1 MPADE
6 RVLVDIQ
13 ADVTPEV
20 LARIR
25 ALGGTVINSV
35 PRYRS
40 IRAEL
45 RLAALELLAELD
57 EVQAIRPAD
66 IPVTHRQLPG
76 PSSVLSTGALH
87 GVQSS
92 KADTSEGDVA
102 HRANTARQTYSVD
115 GTGIGIGVISDGVD
129 TLADQQATGDVPAQ
143 VTVLP
148 GQEGG
153 PFLSSCR
160 PPETGEGS
168 EGTAILEIVHDLAP
182 GAALFFATGGGG
194 RAQMAQNIEDLCEA
208 GASVIVDDIGYLA
221 ASAFQDGV
229 IAEAISA
236 ATEAGCYYFSSAGN
250 GGNLSDGTASVWEGD
265 FAEGP
270 ELDLSVIDTGA
281 VVHDFGGGV
290 TGNRIEKDSDNPII
304 LQWADPTGASANDY
318 DLFLIDADD
327 TVLASSTTTQ
337 DGTQDPLEYIISPCS
352 GDRVGAR
359 LVIVKNAG
367 AADRYLRLSYA
378 REGLKITTAGQTFGH
393 SASEDAIGVGAVDVG
408 DAGGTGGVFNGTES
422 VETFSSD
429 GPRRIFFEADGAAIT
444 SGNFSSTGGRL
455 LQKPDLAAADAVST
469 STPGFSTFSGTSA
482 AAPHAAAIAALMVEA
497 AGGPTNVTLAALRTA
512 MTGSALDIEAM
523 GVDRDS
529 GAGIVMAPA
538 AVDAV
543 DVAVADRNGAPTVVS
558 TPADRTLAPD
568 DDAVT
573 IELAAAFSDPD
584 TDALTYTALS
594 SDNARLSL
602 AGPTGTGTSFTLTP
616 GSPGRVVVTVVATD
630 PEGLSAVLT
639 FVVTVAVG
647 SRDYDSDDDG
657 LIDVGN
663 LAQLN
668 AMRYDLN
675 GDGWADA
682 PANWSKYHMGFVE
695 GSWNM
700 GCPTGCIGYE
710 LTADLDFDT
719 DGDGDVDSD
728 DDYWNAGAGWAP
740 VGDAFNSF
748 TATFDGDGHTV
759 SNLLIKLTNSSN
771 AYPAALFGFV
781 RDGVV
786 RDVGL
791 PDVDVTGGSYVGGLV
806 GYSSDGEVSGSYVTG
821 SVSAVDNVGG
831 LVGRSGVFFYNDQS
845 RSAITDSHSSAQ
857 VSGGDNVGG
866 LVGLNTG
873 TSEITGS
880 HATGHIEGT
889 DKVGGLV
896 GFNTGPIT
904 TSYATGRVEG
914 TDEVGG
920 LVGDNRASITA
931 SYATGHVEGNVNV
944 GGLAGYCRGPTTVSF
959 ATGHVEG
966 TENVGGLVGY
976 NLDIITATYA
986 TGHVEGGRK
995 VGGLVGYNQDRITT
1009 SFATGLVWGNEPVG
1023 GLVGE
1028 EHLVARQTASYWDIH
1043 TSGHSVGRGG
1053 RTTKDLQAPT
1063 EFGGIYETW
1072 NVDLDGDAEADEP
1085 WDFGTSSQYP
1095 VLVADIDGNGDATW
1109 QEFGYQVRAG
1119 PTLTASTSMGQ
1130 AVVLTWTAADTSPWS
1145 PAPDV
1150 AYAVIRERGTTVA
1163 VLEPKSTG
1171 LQYTD
1176 AAVTAGTTYEYQVG
1190 IVVDGGVAARSALL
1204 TVVAGVANQPPQI
1217 VLGTLPDRTL
1227 MVATTEVVDVSDA
1240 FSDLD
1245 DTLTYAATSSDEAV
1259 ATVSVSGSL
1268 VTITPVGVGQT
1279 TITVTATEEGSMGRS
1294 VTQSLRVTAWTG
1306 TGVDYDAD
1314 NDGLIE
1320 IMTMVQLDAVRHDLN
1335 GDGVP
1340 ILSKAAVYAMAFPTA
1355 ANEMGCPSGGGCTGY
1370 ELEEDLD
1377 FDTNGNGRADAG
1389 DLYWRS
1395 GNGWE
1400 PIGKVGSPFRATFE
1414 GNGRT
1419 VRNLFSREFS
1429 ASLFGG
1435 SFGTIR
1441 RVGLIDVDLSGGS
1454 WVAGLVG
1461 TLGGGEINS
1470 SYVTGR
1476 VSGTSRRIGGLVAE
1490 TWADARISASYATAT
1505 VTGSADAVGGL
1516 VGFNRGAISASY
1528 ATGRVSGGDRVGG
1541 LIGVHCGSVVA
1552 SYATG
1557 TVSSGSRV
1565 GGLIGG
1571 TTDCIGTTT
1580 VVTSSYWDTST
1591 SGQLTGAEARTTAQL
1606 QAPTGYTGLYAA
1618 WNVDPDGD
1626 GTAND
1631 PWDFG
1636 TGSRYPALTTNFDG
1650 VASATWDEFGYQ
1662 LRAGPTLTVSTD
1674 TGLPV
1679 LTWTAVDA
1687 SDWNPA
1693 PTVGYTVIRDD
1704 GSDPEAIASGLNT
1717 LTYTD
1722 RTASEGDTY
1731 KYQVAATVDGGE
1743 AVRSSIVDVTVTIPD
1758 TTPPVVR
1765 IIESDATHPT
1775 KDPFNITIT
1784 FTKSVAGLT
1793 ASEIEVANGT
1803 GSNFSGSG
1811 STYRLRVTPDA
1822 DYEGSVTV
1830 TVPAGVAMDSSM
1842 NLNDAGSK
1850 SFAVDTRVPAPA
1862 ATDAATVDG
1871 ATLTLT
1877 FDEAL
1882 ASANTSTSAFTVT
1895 GGTTRSVSGVLVS
1908 GAMAQLTID
1917 PPVLSGETGV
1927 ELDYRAPSRDALADA
1942 AGNKVASFQDRAVTN
1957 ETPAST
1963 ISTEVGLSLD
1973 TVSVAEGAGAKTVVV
1988 TGTLNRSARP
1998 TATDVTVGVGAA
2010 GDTATEGADYTT
2022 VDDLTLTIPAYRTS
2036 ATARFTLTPAN
2047 DRIDEQDESLT
2058 VTGSTTISGLTVT
2071 PSGGLSIDITDNDG
2085 APSLVLS
2092 VDTSSF
2098 AEDSGT
2104 ATVTVGTGSGSTF
2117 ESAQTVT
2124 LSVAGTATETTDYTI
2139 SDKTLTL
2146 PAGMGTSAS
2155 TVSATLTGVD
2165 DDLDDDGETVV
2176 VSATHNGV
2184 PFGDRRT
2191 VTIEDDDDPE
2201 VTVSFSQAEY
2211 RAVEGGHVDVAVTLS
2226 AVPERQVSIPVE
2238 AEGADGA
2245 GSADF
2250 SISPS
2255 TLSFGAN
2262 ERTKTVRVSAAN
2274 DSAVDPGESVAL
2286 SFGTPLPDR
2295 VSEGSTAQATVT
2307 IRDEDFT
2314 FVPAFAARSGT
2325 TEPETGVF
2333 AADEDDGALRLTLE
2347 LATPRGVRVEDIPD
2361 PVVVTLATRENAGTR
2376 EADEDYATQRRS
2388 GTFGDYGGYSRDL
2401 SFAPADFSD
2410 DGTCGCAT
2418 AEKSVSVDLFNDRV
2432 YERTEV
2438 FGLRLSRKTGRLS
2451 VSSQDVTIKIEE
2463 DDAEPVLTLGVDPA
2477 TVAEA
2482 GGTSAVTVSTGTGS
2496 TFPTAQTIDLDLSGT
2511 ATEDADFE
2519 IDTKRLTLPAGA
2531 GTDTSSVATT
2541 VRGLDDAIDDDAETI
2556 VLSAVRDGAA
2566 FANRTLTITDD
2577 DTGSTR
2583 VDLAVNPARVR
2594 EDAASVT
2601 VRVTA
2606 SLNAGARAE
2615 DTEVSVT
2622 VGSGGDS
2629 ADEGTDYETVG
2640 TMTLIIDAGDTEAE
2654 TTFTLRPTNDDSAE
2668 GAERI
2673 TVDGNVSGLA
2683 VRAATLTL
2691 NDDDVESTEVAL
2703 TLDPDEVGEAAGSRA
2718 VRITGALNGGPL
2730 TTNTL
2735 VAVTVGSAVDSA
2747 VEGTDYTEVGALE
2760 LSIPANRTDGSVT
2773 FTLRPTNDATAEGEE
2788 TIAVSGDT
2796 AGLTVVPAE
2805 LVLADNDAVSTRL
2818 ALSLRPSSVSE
2829 GAAPTDVTVTGTL
2842 DAGARETETLVTL
2855 TVGARADSAVSDTD
2869 YVAVSN
2875 RTLTIPANETR
2886 AETTFT
2892 LTPEDDAIAE
2902 GAESITVDGSTSG
2915 LTVEAAALTLSD
2927 NDTASRVVMLAV
2939 DPPLVREDTPEQ
2951 VTVTA
2956 GLDAAARVED
2966 TTVRLTVGAADD
2978 TAVPGRDYRRVD
2990 DRELTISAGETAAT
3004 ATFFMEPLNNQ
3015 SADGA
3020 RALRVTGTTSAVDL
3034 RVEPAAG
3041 ARIELEDDDI
3051 PAVLVMPAELTVTE
3065 AGSAD
3070 YRVALQTAPTA
3081 DVTVAISGVSGDLSL
3096 NKPSL
3101 AFAPGDFD
3109 VAQTVSVMAADDAD
3123 NTQDP
3128 DVTVTHRASGAAE
3141 YRGLRSDLVVTI
3153 RENDPSLVFSATS
3166 VSVPEGGMAEY
3177 TVALAIEPSAN
3188 VMVSISGVSGDL
3200 SLNRMDLEFTRGT
3213 WNIAQPVTVEA
3224 AEDDDTSTDPRVTLT
3239 HRASGG
3245 GYDGIVGSVQ
3255 VSVTENDGGGTGGGS
3270 GGAANHPPVV
3280 EREIEDQT
3288 LDVGEVLELDIRLNF
3303 YDRDQRALDYTAES
3317 ADPSV
3322 ATAAVDR
3329 NGLVTIRGIKR
3340 GVTAVTVTAADRR
3353 DERASDSFAVTVRGP
3368 AFVALF
3374 PRAAD
3379 PALEGFA
3386 RVINHAAQAGEVSI
3400 EAIDDSGA
3408 RFGPIALAIEAGET
3422 VHFNSGDL
3430 EDGNAAKGLPEGV
3443 GSGEG
3448 DWRLVL
3454 SSELDFEALSYI
3466 RTGDGFLTAMH
3477 DTVPIRDGAYDVAIF
3492 NPGSN
3497 ANQVSRLRLIN
3508 PGDAAAEVTVTGVD
3522 DAGASPGTSVELE
3535 IPAGESLTLTAS
3547 DLETGPVVAGALGDG
3562 AGKWRLRVMST
3573 EPIVAMSLL
3582 SSPTGHL
3589 TNLSTVPATPGD
3601 EGGTHVV
3608 PLFPSASDPLG
3619 RQGFVR
3625 VVNRSTEAGMVHI
3638 AATDDSALAYGDV
3651 TLSIGAG
3658 ATVHFNSND
3667 LELGNAAKGL
3677 SGSTGAGIGDW
3688 RLDLSSEL
3696 DIQVLAYIRTSDGF
3710 LTSMHDVAPSV
3721 DGRHW
3726 VAILNPG
3733 SNPNQVSLLRLVN
3746 PGTENADVTI
3756 TGIDDA
3762 SALPVAV
3769 IEVEVLAGQSVTV
3782 SASDLESGTGV
3793 DGALGDGIGKWRLRV
3808 ASEVPIVVMSLLSSP
3823 TGHLTNLSTA
3833 PSRGVDKIVQ

>member
-1 MPADE
+1 MK
-6 RVLVDIQ
+6 VLISDPQLSSTDGIFRRLRLVLLPIVVIQSMLSGIVIVHAQPMTEPTVVDI
-13 ADVTPEV
+13 AV
-20 LARIR
+20 
-25 ALGGTVINSV
+25 
-35 PRYRS
+35 
-40 IRAEL
+40 
-45 RLAALELLAELD
+45 
-57 EVQAIRPAD
+57 
-66 IPVTHRQLPG
+66 
-76 PSSVLSTGALH
+76 
-87 GVQSS
+87 
-92 KADTSEGDVA
+92 
-102 HRANTARQTYSVD
+102 
-115 GTGIGIGVISDGVD
+115 
-129 TLADQQATGDVPAQ
+129 
-143 VTVLP
+143 
-148 GQEGG
+148 
-153 PFLSSCR
+153 
-160 PPETGEGS
+160 
-168 EGTAILEIVHDLAP
+168 
-182 GAALFFATGGGG
+182 
-194 RAQMAQNIEDLCEA
+194 
-208 GASVIVDDIGYLA
+208 
-221 ASAFQDGV
+221 
-229 IAEAISA
+229 
-236 ATEAGCYYFSSAGN
+236 YY
-250 GGNLSDGTASVWEGD
+250 
-265 FAEGP
+265 
-270 ELDLSVIDTGA
+270 
-281 VVHDFGGGV
+281 
-290 TGNRIEKDSDNPII
+290 
-304 LQWADPTGASANDY
+304 
-318 DLFLIDADD
+318 
-327 TVLASSTTTQ
+327 
-337 DGTQDPLEYIISPCS
+337 
-352 GDRVGAR
+352 
-359 LVIVKNAG
+359 
-367 AADRYLRLSYA
+367 
-378 REGLKITTAGQTFGH
+378 
-393 SASEDAIGVGAVDVG
+393 
-408 DAGGTGGVFNGTES
+408 
-422 VETFSSD
+422 
-429 GPRRIFFEADGAAIT
+429 
-444 SGNFSSTGGRL
+444 
-455 LQKPDLAAADAVST
+455 ST
-469 STPGFSTFSGTSA
+469 SA
-482 AAPHAAAIAALMVEA
+482 REA
-497 AGGPTNVTLAALRTA
+497 AGGIDMVKADIDAMIAQTNQAYRDGGVTLRVSLVLVTEATQTMHHDTLGFYDGLTASDGFLDEVHYDRDQVAADLIVLMHSGSSGVACQLTAVSGDTHCTIAIVGLGGGGSLFAHELGHLMGLGHDRYEVHKEGADTPVPSIFPYAHGYVNQRAFDDGAAASTRWRTIMAYNQQCSAVGGFFCTWLLRFSNPNQIYPGPGGHAMGVPGEEHSTDFDGPADAVRTLGQTGSIVVGYRSAPATTVTFDAEQYTANEGGAAATVTVRLSMAPTRPINVPIEAAGATSASKHDFDAPEYVTFFASVTTQTFRVTAVDDGADDDGETVTLSFGDALPRGVTEGTPVAATVTLADNDVATGTPGVAKIELTSDTEIAYAKDDEIEVTVWFDRHVEVTGQPQVGLTVGTDTRHAVFRSVVGEVLTFAYAVVDDETDANGVSIDANSLALNGGTIRDSA
-512 MTGSALDIEAM
+512 MENADLTHGALSDDEDHRVDSVKPTFLSAVVNYDELTLTFNETLDANSTPPRSDFTVTVA
-523 GVDRDS
+523 GVDRPV
-529 GAGIVMAPA
+529 AE
-538 AVDAV
+538 V
-543 DVAVADRNGAPTVVS
+543 DVRQSRVVLTLASPASTGEAVTVSYASSQSTTPIRDPSGNEAPNVPSTTAMNG
-558 TPADRTLAPD
+558 TLAP
-568 DDAVT
+568 VY
-573 IELAAAFSDPD
+573 D
-584 TDALTYTALS
+584 TDA
-594 SDNARLSL
+594 
-602 AGPTGTGTSFTLTP
+602 
-616 GSPGRVVVTVVATD
+616 
-630 PEGLSAVLT
+630 
-639 FVVTVAVG
+639 
-647 SRDYDSDDDG
+647 DG
-657 LIDVGN
+657 LIEIAN
-663 LAQLN
+663 LAQLD
-668 AMRYDLN
+668 AVRYDL
-675 GDGWADA
+675 
-682 PANWSKYHMGFVE
+682 
-695 GSWNM
+695 
-700 GCPTGCIGYE
+700 
-710 LTADLDFDT
+710 
-719 DGDGDVDSD
+719 DGDGDPDSS
-728 DDYWNAGAGWAP
+728 GAAAYRAAFP
-740 VGDAFNSF
+740 DAFPDANATLTCAGHCLGYELEADLDLDTHENGLADSGDTYWHRGQGWEPIGGRTNPF
-748 TATFDGDGHTV
+748 GTVFEGNGHTIRNLFIKRPSSDYVGLFGNVEFSTATLATRQPSIRNTG
-759 SNLLIKLTNSSN
+759 LIH
-771 AYPAALFGFV
+771 
-781 RDGVV
+781 
-786 RDVGL
+786 
-791 PDVDVTGGSYVGGLV
+791 VDVTGGQRVGGLAGRTGTHSNVTANHVSGSVSGEVWVGGLV
-806 GYSSDGEVSGSYVTG
+806 GVNDAFMTDCYSTAKVSGGIV
-821 SVSAVDNVGG
+821 VGG
-831 LVGRSGVFFYNDQS
+831 LVGWN
-845 RSAITDSHSSAQ
+845 A
-857 VSGGDNVGG
+857 N
-866 LVGLNTG
+866 LVL
-873 TSEITGS
+873 
-880 HATGHIEGT
+880 
-889 DKVGGLV
+889 
-896 GFNTGPIT
+896 
-904 TSYATGRVEG
+904 
-914 TDEVGG
+914 
-920 LVGDNRASITA
+920 A
-931 SYATGHVEGNVNV
+931 SYATGSVSGTSKV
-944 GGLAGYCRGPTTVSF
+944 GGLAGLNRDVVDSSY
-959 ATGHVEG
+959 ATGSVSG
-966 TENVGGLVGY
+966 TIAVGGLVGY
-976 NLDIITATYA
+976 NEHEIAVSYS
-986 TGHVEGGRK
+986 TGRVSGDTN
-995 VGGLVGYNQDRITT
+995 VGGLVGN
-1009 SFATGLVWGNEPVG
+1009 SVG
-1023 GLVGE
+1023 GS
-1028 EHLVARQTASYWDIH
+1028 ATIADSYWDTD
-1043 TSGHSVGRGG
+1043 TSGVPTGTFGVGD
-1053 RTTKDLQAPT
+1053 TSLNLQLPT
-1063 EFGGIYETW
+1063 YFSGIYENWDHAYLGT
-1072 NVDLDGDAEADEP
+1072 AP
-1085 WDFGTSSQYP
+1085 WHLGTNAQYPALMADFGS
-1095 VLVADIDGNGDATW
+1095 DGTETW
-1109 QEFGYQVRAG
+1109 SEFGYQIRAG
-1119 PTLTASTSMGQ
+1119 PILTATSDSSRSHLSWTGVDLSAWNPQ
-1130 AVVLTWTAADTSPWS
+1130 PVVTYSVHREDGADVMSVANALTELS
-1145 PAPDV
+1145 
-1150 AYAVIRERGTTVA
+1150 
-1163 VLEPKSTG
+1163 
-1171 LQYTD
+1171 YTD
-1176 AAVTAGTTYEYQVG
+1176 SDVTVGSTYTYQV
-1190 IVVDGGVAARSALL
+1190 VTHVGGGAASRSAMEEV
-1204 TVVAGVANQPPQI
+1204 TVVA
-1217 VLGTLPDRTL
+1217 
-1227 MVATTEVVDVSDA
+1227 
-1240 FSDLD
+1240 
-1245 DTLTYAATSSDEAV
+1245 
-1259 ATVSVSGSL
+1259 
-1268 VTITPVGVGQT
+1268 
-1279 TITVTATEEGSMGRS
+1279 
-1294 VTQSLRVTAWTG
+1294 
-1306 TGVDYDAD
+1306 
-1314 NDGLIE
+1314 
-1320 IMTMVQLDAVRHDLN
+1320 
-1335 GDGVP
+1335 
-1340 ILSKAAVYAMAFPTA
+1340 
-1355 ANEMGCPSGGGCTGY
+1355 
-1370 ELEEDLD
+1370 
-1377 FDTNGNGRADAG
+1377 
-1389 DLYWRS
+1389 
-1395 GNGWE
+1395 
-1400 PIGKVGSPFRATFE
+1400 
-1414 GNGRT
+1414 
-1419 VRNLFSREFS
+1419 
-1429 ASLFGG
+1429 
-1435 SFGTIR
+1435 
-1441 RVGLIDVDLSGGS
+1441 
-1454 WVAGLVG
+1454 
-1461 TLGGGEINS
+1461 
-1470 SYVTGR
+1470 
-1476 VSGTSRRIGGLVAE
+1476 
-1490 TWADARISASYATAT
+1490 
-1505 VTGSADAVGGL
+1505 
-1516 VGFNRGAISASY
+1516 
-1528 ATGRVSGGDRVGG
+1528 
-1541 LIGVHCGSVVA
+1541 
-1552 SYATG
+1552 
-1557 TVSSGSRV
+1557 
-1565 GGLIGG
+1565 
-1571 TTDCIGTTT
+1571 TD
-1580 VVTSSYWDTST
+1580 S
-1591 SGQLTGAEARTTAQL
+1591 
-1606 QAPTGYTGLYAA
+1606 
-1618 WNVDPDGD
+1618 
-1626 GTAND
+1626 
-1631 PWDFG
+1631 
-1636 TGSRYPALTTNFDG
+1636 
-1650 VASATWDEFGYQ
+1650 
-1662 LRAGPTLTVSTD
+1662 
-1674 TGLPV
+1674 
-1679 LTWTAVDA
+1679 
-1687 SDWNPA
+1687 
-1693 PTVGYTVIRDD
+1693 
-1704 GSDPEAIASGLNT
+1704 
-1717 LTYTD
+1717 
-1722 RTASEGDTY
+1722 
-1731 KYQVAATVDGGE
+1731 
-1743 AVRSSIVDVTVTIPD
+1743 
-1758 TTPPVVR
+1758 TPPT
-1765 IIESDATHPT
+1765 IESIESGATHPT
-1775 KDPFNITIT
+1775 KDPFTVTIT
-1784 FTKSVAGLT
+1784 FSESVTDLMAN
-1793 ASEIEVANGT
+1793 EITVTNGT
-1803 GSNFSGSG
+1803 GSSFSGSG
-1811 STYRLRVTPDA
+1811 STYRLRVTPAA
-1822 DYEGSVTV
+1822 DFEGNVEV
-1830 TVPAGVAMDSSM
+1830 TVPAGVAKD
-1842 NLNDAGSK
+1842 GSENTNAAA
-1850 SFAVDTRVPAPA
+1850 SATFPVDTRAPA
-1862 ATDAATVDG
+1862 FVTTNPATANG

-1877 FDEAL
+1877 FDDTL
-1882 ASANTSTSAFTVT
+1882 ASRNTSTSAFTVT
-1895 GGTTRSVSGVLVS
+1895 GGTTRSVSGVSVS
-1908 GAMAQLTID
+1908 GAAAQLTID
-1917 PPVLSGETGV
+1917 PPVLYGETGI
-1927 ELDYRAPSRDALADA
+1927 ELDYTAPSRNALADA
-1942 AGNKVASFQDRAVTN
+1942 AGNAVGSFDDQAVTN

-1963 ISTEVGLSLD
+1963 VSSEVGLSLD
-1973 TVSVAEGAGAKTVVV
+1973 TVSVAEQGGAKTVVV

-1998 TATDVTVGVGAA
+1998 TATDVTVEVGAA

-2036 ATARFTLTPAN
+2036 ATVRFILTPAN
-2047 DRIDEQDESLT
+2047 DRIDEQDESLI
-2058 VTGSTTISGLTVT
+2058 VRGSTTVSGLNVT
-2071 PSGGLSIDITDNDG
+2071 PGGGISIGLADNDE
-2085 APSLVLS
+2085 APALVLS
-2092 VDTSSF
+2092 VDKSSF

-2104 ATVTVGTGSGSTF
+2104 AKVTVGTGSGSTF
-2117 ESAQTVT
+2117 EFAQTVT
-2124 LSVAGTATETTDYTI
+2124 LSVAGSATETADYTI
-2139 SDKTLTL
+2139 SDKTLSL

-2155 TVSATLTGVD
+2155 TVIATLTGVD
-2165 DDLDDDGETVV
+2165 DDLDEDGETVV
-2176 VSATHNGV
+2176 ISATHNGMA
-2184 PFGDRRT
+2184 FGDRRT

-2211 RAVEGGHVDVAVTLS
+2211 RAVEGGHVDVTVTLS

-2238 AEGADGA
+2238 AEGANDA
-2245 GSADF
+2245 DSSDF

-2255 TLSFGAN
+2255 TLSFGSN

-2286 SFGTPLPDR
+2286 SFGTSLPDR
-2295 VSEGSTAQATVT
+2295 VSEGSTATATVT

-2314 FVPAFAARSGT
+2314 FIPAFVARSGT

-2432 YERTEV
+2432 YERMEV

-2519 IDTKRLTLPAGA
+2519 IDTKRLTLPAGT
-2531 GTDTSSVATT
+2531 GTDTSSVTTT

-2566 FANRTLTITDD
+2566 FANRTVTITDD

-2594 EDAASVT
+2594 EDAASAT

-2606 SLNAGARAE
+2606 SLNAGARTQ

-2622 VGSGGDS
+2622 VGSPGDS

-2654 TTFTLRPTNDDSAE
+2654 TTFPLRPTNDDTAE
-2668 GAERI
+2668 GAELI
-2673 TVDGNVSGLA
+2673 TVDGSVSGLA
-2683 VRAATLTL
+2683 VRASTLTL
-2691 NDDDVESTEVAL
+2691 NDDDVESTEVVL

-2735 VAVTVGSAVDSA
+2735 VAVTVGSAADSA
-2747 VEGTDYTEVGALE
+2747 DEGTDYTGVGALE
-2760 LSIPANRTDGSVT
+2760 LSIPANRTDGSVM

-2788 TIAVSGDT
+2788 TISVSGDT

-2818 ALSLRPSSVSE
+2818 SLSLRPSSVSE

-2902 GAESITVDGSTSG
+2902 GAESITVGGSASG

-2927 NDTASRVVMLAV
+2927 DDTASRVVMLAV
-2939 DPPLVREDTPEQ
+2939 DPHSVREDSPEQ

-2966 TTVRLTVGAADD
+2966 TTVRLTVGAAGDK
-2978 TAVPGRDYRRVD
+2978 AVPGTDYRRVD

-3004 ATFFMEPLNNQ
+3004 ATFFLEPLDNA

-3020 RALRVTGTTSAVDL
+3020 RALRVTGTTPAADL

-3051 PAVLVMPAELTVTE
+3051 PAVLVMPGELTVTE
-3065 AGSAD
+3065 AASAD
-3070 YRVALQTAPTA
+3070 YQVVLQTAPTA

-3096 NKPSL
+3096 NRPSL

-3255 VSVTENDGGGTGGGS
+3255 VSVTENDGGGTGGGSGGGS

-3601 EGGTHVV
+3601 EDGTHVV

-3762 SALPVAV
+3762 SALPGAV